1 MLLDAPF
8 RLGPFIVDADGRLC
22 PSTPERFP
30 SFCVAWR
37 GQVARARLTATGP
50 DGGTLALQTVLGRVP
65 STGRP
70 EGAGALPRRAAFAA
84 MRDGAHLVNVARGS
98 IVDQEALIDALDNG
112 HVRMATLDVAEPEPL
127 PAGHVLYTH
136 PKVRLSAHVS
146 WSAPGTLQMTLQ
158 LFAENV
164 RRYASGERLAGVV
177 NAALGY

>member
-65 STGRP
+65 STSRP

-84 MRDGAHLVNVARGS
+84 MR
-98 IVDQEALIDALDNG
+98 AL
-112 HVRMATLDVAEPEPL
+112 
-127 PAGHVLYTH
+127 
-136 PKVRLSAHVS
+136 
-146 WSAPGTLQMTLQ
+146 PGTLPPGWTVGL
-158 LFAENV
+158 LPDHRIVAEAQTHLLLPTGV
-164 RRYASGERLAGVV
+164 EDLVSELARFLLRLAPYLELLAEGVGIEPV
-177 NAALGY
+177 GDGAAAPGSLKTCPG